1 MEKLNNPHAFPFQSV
16 TPSGEPNSPEFGMT
30 LRDWFAGQALA
41 GVSSAIIS
49 GYIPDDEECRRKCRR
64 KCTEAASV
72 AFRIADAMLAA
83 SKTLPEDFMNGGGK

>member
-16 TPSGEPNSPEFGMT
+16 TLSGEPNSPELGMT

-41 GVSSAIIS
+41 GVCSAIIG
-49 GYIPDDEECRRKCRR
+49 GYMPNDEE
-64 KCTEAASV
+64 CTEAASG

-83 SKTLPEDFMNGGGK
+83 RKALPEDFTNGGGK